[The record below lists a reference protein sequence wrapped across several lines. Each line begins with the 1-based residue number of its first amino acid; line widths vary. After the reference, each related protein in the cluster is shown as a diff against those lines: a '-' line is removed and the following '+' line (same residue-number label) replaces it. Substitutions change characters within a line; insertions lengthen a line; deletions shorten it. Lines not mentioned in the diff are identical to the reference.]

1 LKEKTYIW
9 QFVSNIYM
17 PYIPELSYKDY
28 QTYTI
33 KKGDTL
39 LSVAYKLGIDT
50 YTLRAYHNKFCPLTD
65 LIEAD
70 FPNQLEYLILAPEKT
85 EISED
90 EREKNRKKTVFND
103 GQHKISLNGAQV
115 NNTYGVVYT
124 IENGNETHE
133 IKQQLNV
140 RWKAKNE
147 NGYYFF
153 EVTRIGKVYINDTAA
168 DTMAED
174 IAEKASA
181 ALYPLLVVVDENGKW
196 VYINN
201 FHQIEERWHEVKKQI
216 QKYYK
221 GDHVEKYLSLYD
233 RNLEDSDTLYL
244 SLSKDW
250 FLNAFFN
257 GIHTQYPP
265 SLSIQKEIDFPLIA
279 KTENIKYLVDQKLDD
294 RLDVDNFLVVN
305 INGKLHDERTKTDFE
320 NELNLPV
327 KEYSEQQAV
336 GSYRAKYFL
345 NPQDYIP
352 ESIFI
357 SCNLELDVPQKYSVS
372 IANLNERKEISA
384 TPKQELFVGENKKK
398 KKWWQL

>member
-1 LKEKTYIW
+1 
-9 QFVSNIYM
+9 M
-17 PYIPELSYKDY
+17 PYIPEPSYKDY
-28 QTYTI
+28 LTYKV
-33 KKGDTL
+33 KKDDTL
-39 LSVAYKLGIDT
+39 FSVAQELGIDP
-50 YTLRAYHNKFCPLTD
+50 YILRTYHNRFCPLTD

-70 FPNQLEYLILAPEKT
+70 FPYQLEYLILAPEET
-85 EISED
+85 EISDNEK
-90 EREKNRKKTVFND
+90 EKNRKKAVFNN
-103 GQHKISLNGAQV
+103 GPFAISLDDAQI
-115 NNTYGVVYT
+115 NNSYGVVYT
-124 IENGNETHE
+124 IESGKETHE
-133 IKQQLNV
+133 IKQQINV

-147 NGYYFF
+147 NGFYFF
-153 EVTRIGKVYINDTAA
+153 EVSRIGNVYINDTAA
-168 DTMAED
+168 STMAEE
-174 IAEKASA
+174 IAEKASS

-201 FHQIEERWHEVKKQI
+201 FNQIQERWYETKEQVL
-216 QKYYK
+216 KYYK
-221 GDHVEKYLSLYD
+221 GEQVEKYLSIYD

-294 RLDVDNFLVVN
+294 RLDVDNFLVIN
-305 INGKLHDERTKTDFE
+305 INGKLSDERTKTDFE
-320 NELNLPV
+320 NELKQPV
-327 KEYSEQQAV
+327 KEYSEQKAM

-372 IANLNERKEISA
+372 IANLNERKELSA

-398 KKWWQL
+398 QKWWHF

>member
-1 LKEKTYIW
+1 
-9 QFVSNIYM
+9 M
-17 PYIPELSYKDY
+17 PYITEPSYKDY
-28 QTYTI
+28 LTYKI

-39 LSVAYKLGIDT
+39 LSVAKELNIDA
-50 YTLRAYHNKFCPLTD
+50 YLLRTYHNRFCPLTD
-65 LIEAD
+65 LIEAE
-70 FPNQLEYLILAPEKT
+70 FPHKLEYLILAPEET
-85 EISED
+85 EISD
-90 EREKNRKKTVFND
+90 NEREKQRKKVVF
-103 GQHKISLNGAQV
+103 HEAPFKISLNDAQV
-115 NNTYGVVYT
+115 NNSYGVVYT

-133 IKQQLNV
+133 IKQQLKV

-168 DTMAED
+168 STMAEE

-181 ALYPLLVVVDENGKW
+181 ALYPLLVVVDQNGKW

-201 FHQIEERWHEVKKQI
+201 FNQIEERWHETKKQI

-221 GDHVEKYLSLYD
+221 GDHVEKYLSIYD

-257 GIHTQYPP
+257 GIHTQYPH

-305 INGKLHDERTKTDFE
+305 INGKLYDERTKTDFE

-327 KEYSEQQAV
+327 KEYSDQKAV
-336 GSYRAKYFL
+336 GSYSAKYFL
-345 NPQDYIP
+345 NPQDYVP

-357 SCNLELDVPQKYSVS
+357 SCNLELDVLQKYSVS

-384 TPKQELFVGENKKK
+384 MPKQELFVGENKKK
-398 KKWWQL
+398 QKWWQL

>member
-1 LKEKTYIW
+1 
-9 QFVSNIYM
+9 M

-50 YTLRAYHNKFCPLTD
+50 YTLRAYHNKFCPIQD

-70 FPNQLEYLILAPEKT
+70 FPSQLEYLILAPP
-85 EISED
+85 EIKLSDD
-90 EREKNRKKTVFND
+90 EREKHRKKIVF
-103 GQHKISLNGAQV
+103 QEASFKMSLNNAKV
-115 NNTYGVVYT
+115 SNSYGVLYT
-124 IENGNETHE
+124 IENGSEIHT
-133 IKQQLNV
+133 IKQKMNV
-140 RWKAKNE
+140 EWKAKNE

-153 EVTRIGKVYINDTAA
+153 EVSRIGKVYINDTAA
-168 DTMAED
+168 STMAEE

-181 ALYPLLVVVDENGKW
+181 ALYPLLVVVDHNGKW

-201 FHQIEERWHEVKKQI
+201 FSRIEKRWQETKKQI
-216 QKYYK
+216 LKYYK
-221 GDHVEKYLSLYD
+221 GDYAEKYLSLYD
-233 RNLEDSDTLYL
+233 KSLEDSDTLYI

-257 GIHTQYPP
+257 GIHTHNSP

-279 KTENIKYLVDQKLDD
+279 KTENIKYFVDQKVDD
-294 RLDVDNFLVVN
+294 RLDVDNFLVLD
-305 INGKLHDERTKTDFE
+305 IKGKLCDDRTKTDLE
-320 NELNLPV
+320 NELQIPV
-327 KEYSEQQAV
+327 KEYSDQKAS

-345 NPQDYIP
+345 NPENYIP

-357 SCNLELDVPQKYSVS
+357 SCDLELEVLQKYSVS
-372 IANLNERKEISA
+372 ISNLNDRKEMST
-384 TPKQELFVGENKKK
+384 TPKQELFIEETQPK
-398 KKWWQL
+398 KKWWEF

>member
-1 LKEKTYIW
+1 
-9 QFVSNIYM
+9 M
-17 PYIPELSYKDY
+17 PYIPEPSYKDY
-28 QTYTI
+28 LTYEI

-39 LSVAYKLGIDT
+39 LSVAKELGIDP
-50 YTLRAYHNKFCPLTD
+50 YLLRTYHNRFCPLTD

-70 FPNQLEYLILAPEKT
+70 FPYELEYLILAPEET
-85 EISED
+85 EISD
-90 EREKNRKKTVFND
+90 NEREKQRKKVVFHD
-103 GQHKISLNGAQV
+103 GLHKISLNDSQV
-115 NNTYGVVYT
+115 SNSYGVLYT
-124 IENGNETHE
+124 IENGSETHT

-181 ALYPLLVVVDENGKW
+181 ALYPLLVVVDQNGKW

-201 FHQIEERWHEVKKQI
+201 FNQIEERWHEAKKQI

-221 GDHVEKYLSLYD
+221 GDHVEKYLSIYD
-233 RNLEDSDTLYL
+233 RNLEDSDTLYI

-279 KTENIKYLVDQKLDD
+279 KTENIKYLVNQKLDD
-294 RLDVDNFLVVN
+294 RLDVDNFLVVE
-305 INGKLHDERTKTDFE
+305 INGKLHDDRTKTDFE

-327 KEYSEQQAV
+327 KEYSDQHAD

-372 IANLNERKEISA
+372 IANLNERKEINA
-384 TPKQELFVGENKKK
+384 TQKQELFIEETKPQ